1 MSTPELPPRIFAAG
15 EEPSGYRVNSYHKV
29 KITQSILRALT
40 EDEVKDRDT
49 RIKFACLAIVT
60 SVLLPSSHTPKVNP
74 DHVELICDVDEFM
87 AYPWGRV
94 SFQALMSSLLK
105 KDELAL
111 AQDSFALRCYVEAIK
126 LVMIASVPELKEEVT
141 PNAPV
146 VVQESDQTA
155 CEKSS
160 NNAKY
165 VKASKEKNEKEDSA
179 EFTEG
184 DTLDQDASNLIA
196 NMVSTQLKEEISG
209 IVERV
214 TTRVDLQVKCDHGTE
229 PGREDQSDAVINS
242 VCSRLRND
250 VPVKPHDINQNVT
263 QIGKNQPDRNVES
276 RSLLSGH
283 IPIQGTTQNVE
294 PADAINKALENIT
307 PATLPLPDLDITE
320 GPAVSAN
327 PIQDRRT
334 GVLDPVSTEDA
345 QVTHP
350 SEVNEPSFSLGVGV
364 SQAAPNTIVVNAK
377 PLEYVLPASRPA
389 EPPIAPR
396 KSTISRVTPAGLDD
410 FKCDPTVVGGL
421 IFMRDLE
428 QHYLGVLEQVTGMQS
443 TNIGR
448 DHSVP
453 MFDFLDIAL
462 RSTQMAPKVMDSL
475 MAFINIQT
483 SLNDTTVIVSETN
496 LPATLMSHHSR
507 FVKTSVKDRLKFKFS
522 GDALCCITPRFKGRL
537 YFPFNIDQQHWV
549 GSCVDFK
556 AGVLH
561 VLDCNTALMSDS
573 LMRKELTPVANML
586 PFILMEAARASQ
598 ARS

>member
-1 MSTPELPPRIFAAG
+1 
-15 EEPSGYRVNSYHKV
+15 
-29 KITQSILRALT
+29 
-40 EDEVKDRDT
+40 
-49 RIKFACLAIVT
+49 
-60 SVLLPSSHTPKVNP
+60 
-74 DHVELICDVDEFM
+74 
-87 AYPWGRV
+87 
-94 SFQALMSSLLK
+94 
-105 KDELAL
+105 
-111 AQDSFALRCYVEAIK
+111 
-126 LVMIASVPELKEEVT
+126 MIA
-141 PNAPV
+141 
-146 VVQESDQTA
+146 
-155 CEKSS
+155 
-160 NNAKY
+160 
-165 VKASKEKNEKEDSA
+165 
-179 EFTEG
+179 
-184 DTLDQDASNLIA
+184 
-196 NMVSTQLKEEISG
+196 G
-209 IVERV
+209 IVA
-214 TTRVDLQVKCDHGTE
+214 DKIAAMQ
-229 PGREDQSDAVINS
+229 DAVINS

-250 VPVKPHDINQNVT
+250 VLVKPHDINQNVT

-276 RSLLSGH
+276 RSLLSGVGKYH
-283 IPIQGTTQNVE
+283 PRY
-294 PADAINKALENIT
+294 
-307 PATLPLPDLDITE
+307 ATLPLPDLDITE

-364 SQAAPNTIVVNAK
+364 SQAAPNTVVVNAK

-389 EPPIAPR
+389 EPPTAPR
-396 KSTISRVTPAGLDD
+396 KSTRSRVTPAGLDD

-428 QHYLGVLEQVTGMQS
+428 PHYLGVLEQVTGMQS

-475 MAFINIQT
+475 MAFINSQT
-483 SLNDTTVIVSETN
+483 SLNDATVIVSDTN

-522 GDALCCITPRFKGRL
+522 GDALCCVTPRFKGRL

-549 GSCVDFK
+549 GACVDFK

-573 LMRKELTPVANML
+573 LMRKELTPVASML
-586 PFILMEAARASQ
+586 PFIAYGGSKGESSALVKAFTVSRCKGIPQVASATDAAVMTVLLIDAHKEGGVDACKTITPRVLPGAAKQLLVKFFRHITQS
-598 ARS
+598 ATNE